1 MKTLLSIAGM
11 ALLFAACK
19 SKTASYTV
27 QSRTLNEAV
36 YASGEIMPEAYY
48 FLKANSAD
56 LLLKV
61 MVKEGDTV
69 HQNEVLAVLGTP
81 GQLEQVDILQRQV
94 ALAGSN
100 AQEQSAALTEL
111 RSRIAL
117 AKTKQEQDALNAD
130 RYTELAR
137 SKAVSEKDAEQAR
150 VQAATSATE
159 YKTLQDQYQTLQ
171 SDLSGKLLQAR
182 QQLTATTQSR
192 EGKVLKSPVNGRVY
206 KVYLKTGELA
216 QLNAPI
222 VMVGLPGQFKLEL
235 LVDERDISKIRTG
248 QKVYFETDVYK
259 GKQFEATVNKIIP
272 LLQKESRSF
281 QVEAAVQDTALFY
294 PQSSVEANILIRE
307 RINALVI
314 PSDYLMKG
322 DSVYLQQGKELH
334 KTAIVTGIRNGDWVE
349 VKSGLKAGDVIATK
363 EGK

>member
-11 ALLFAACK
+11 TLLLIACK
-19 SKTASYTV
+19 SKTATYTV

-56 LLLKV
+56 LLLNV
-61 MVKEGDTV
+61 LVKEGDTV
-69 HQNEVLAVLGTP
+69 RQNEVLAVLGTP
-81 GQLEQVDILQRQV
+81 GQLEQANILQQQV

-100 AQEQSAALTEL
+100 AQEHSAALTEL
-111 RSRIAL
+111 QSRIAL
-117 AKTKQEQDALNAD
+117 AKTKKEQDALNAD
-130 RYTELAR
+130 RYTELAQ

-159 YKTLQDQYQTLQ
+159 YKTLQDRYQTLQ
-171 SDLSGKLLQAR
+171 KDLSGKLLEAK
-182 QQLTATTQSR
+182 QQLAANTQGR
-192 EGKVLKSPVNGRVY
+192 EGKVLKSPVNGLVY

-216 QLNAPI
+216 QLNDPV

-235 LVDERDISKIRTG
+235 LVDERDISKIKTG

-259 GKQFEATVNKIIP
+259 GKQFSATINKIIP

-281 QVEAAVQDTALFY
+281 QVEAAVQDTARFY

-307 RINALVI
+307 RINALVV

-322 DSVYLQQGKELH
+322 DSVYLQQGSDLRKS
-334 KTAIVTGIRNGDWVE
+334 AVVTGIRSDDWVE
-349 VKSGLKAGDVIATK
+349 IKSGLKAGDVIAIK
-363 EGK
+363 EGR

>member
-1 MKTLLSIAGM
+1 MKTLLTLAGIG
-11 ALLFAACK
+11 LLLLACK
-19 SKTASYTV
+19 SKTATYTV

-61 MVKEGDTV
+61 PVKEGDNV
-69 HQNEVLAVLGTP
+69 KQNEILAVLGTP
-81 GQLEQVDILQRQV
+81 SQLEQVDILHRQV

-100 AQEQSAALTEL
+100 AQAGSAALTEL
-111 RSRIAL
+111 KNRIAL
-117 AKTKQEQDALNAD
+117 AKTQQEQDALNAD
-130 RYTELAR
+130 RYTELAK

-150 VQAATSATE
+150 VQAASSATQ
-159 YKTLQDQYQTLQ
+159 YKTLQDQYKSLQ
-171 SDLSGKLLQAR
+171 NDLSGKLLQAQ
-182 QQLTATTQSR
+182 QQLAATSQSR
-192 EGKVLKSPVNGRVY
+192 EGKVLKSPVDGRVY

-216 QLNAPI
+216 QLNDPI
-222 VMVGLPGQFKLEL
+222 VMVGIPGRFKLEL
-235 LVDERDISKIRTG
+235 LVDERDISKIRLD

-259 GKQFEATVNKIIP
+259 GKQFVATVNKIIP

-294 PQSSVEANILIRE
+294 PQSSVEANIVVRE
-307 RINALVI
+307 RVTGLVV

-334 KTAIVTGIRNGDWVE
+334 KTAVVTGIRSGDWVE
-349 VKSGLKAGDVIATK
+349 IKSGLKAGDVVAIK
-363 EGK
+363 EGR